1 MAGRGIGKPRNL
13 SSVEQARLERFERTM
28 KNRRGRS
35 QPSIVPAKL
44 ARTSA
49 FAARRYGLST
59 DANFQRVYV
68 VAGYSVIE
76 VRGRELGSQHRDA
89 LYALFRLRAKRIEE
103 PNPEYNPNIT
113 TPGLAQPRPTVA
125 FMETRCTWRDLLLAT
140 GRTTHV
146 NNLGTLLRVF
156 QELQQVII
164 AVFAGTYEDYL
175 KASKLGRLAGPGF
188 SENILHRIDWE
199 GINLDSEVSIR
210 YGEWVRRSFEMK
222 HLVSL
227 NSEVYF
233 KLRSDYAKSI
243 WPYIDSQPAHCW
255 IEDSKLADLVGR
267 DMKTDT
273 TPQRRKFHESCRD
286 AFDDMVTAGGLTS
299 WRVEELGS
307 GRRKTKRY
315 HYIHAL
321 PRRGELSFHIL
332 EDELTY

>member
-1 MAGRGIGKPRNL
+1 MVGRGIGRPRNL

-35 QPSIVPAKL
+35 QPSVVPAKL

-59 DANFQRVYV
+59 DANFQRVYI

-113 TPGLAQPRPTVA
+113 TPGLDQPRPTVA
-125 FMETRCTWRDLLLAT
+125 YMETRCTWRNLLLAT
-140 GRTTHV
+140 GRTVHV
-146 NNLGTLLRVF
+146 NNLGTMLRVF

-164 AVFAGTYEDYL
+164 AVFAGSYEDYL
-175 KASKLGRLAGPGF
+175 KTSKLGRLAGPGF
-188 SENILHRIDWE
+188 SENILHRIEWE
-199 GINLDSEVSIR
+199 GVNLDSEVCIR
-210 YGEWVRRSFEMK
+210 YGEWVRKSFEMK
-222 HLVSL
+222 HLVSI

-233 KLRSDYAKSI
+233 KLKSDYAKSI
-243 WPYIDSQPAHCW
+243 WPYVDSQPSHNW
-255 IEDSKLADLVGR
+255 IEDTKLADLVCR
-267 DMKTDT
+267 NLEADT
-273 TPQRRKFHESCRD
+273 TPQRRKFHEGCRD
-286 AFDDMVTAGGLTS
+286 AFDDMVAAGGLAS

-315 HYIHAL
+315 HYVHAL
-321 PRRGELSFHIL
+321 PRQGELVLPIP
-332 EDELTY
+332 DELPY